1 MRSEARGRLVVISA
15 LGVVE
20 ILAWGSS
27 FYLPAVLAG
36 PIAADTGWPLAWV
49 VGGLSIGL
57 LAAAI
62 ASPRIGLAIHRY
74 GGRPVLAL
82 AALLLAVGHV
92 VFGLA
97 PNLPVFL
104 AGWLLLG
111 LGMGCGLYDPA
122 FATLGRL
129 YGDEARPAI
138 TTLTL
143 WGGFA
148 STVCWPLS
156 ALLVE
161 QVGWRSTCLAYAGL
175 HLFVTLPMVL
185 GLIPEA
191 PALAN
196 GGDVKHLGKAPLTS
210 RERRA
215 FALMA
220 GVLVLGG
227 TVMTLISVHLI
238 TLLQA
243 RGVAFA
249 AAVSYGAL
257 IGPSQVG
264 ARVVEMA
271 NKGRHHPL
279 WTLTVAMALVALGLA
294 ILAVGVPA
302 VGIALVLYGAGNGIY
317 SIARGTVPLALFGS
331 ERYPVLAGRLARP
344 SLIAQALA
352 PSLGATVLTYGGP
365 DLAYALL
372 AVLALANVGL
382 AGALWGTRP
391 EAVGIPGEAEAG
403 SKNRCFA
410 SAAKPKGRLRNGPP
424 SSL

>member
-1 MRSEARGRLVVISA
+1 MQ
-15 LGVVE
+15 

-57 LAAAI
+57 LVAAA
-62 ASPRIGLAIHRY
+62 ASPRVGLAIHRH

-82 AALLLAVGHV
+82 AALLLTAGLV
-92 VFGLA
+92 VIALS
-97 PNLPVFL
+97 PNLPAFL
-104 AGWLLLG
+104 AGWLVIG

-129 YGDEARPAI
+129 YGAEARPSI

-156 ALLVE
+156 AFLVG
-161 QVGWRSTCLAYAGL
+161 QVGWRGACLAYAGL
-175 HLFVTLPMVL
+175 HLLVTLPLVL
-185 GLIPEA
+185 GLIPQA
-191 PALAN
+191 PAPTAD
-196 GGDVKHLGKAPLTS
+196 GGEGRRSDAPLTT

-215 FALMA
+215 FLLMVV
-220 GVLVLGG
+220 VLVLGG
-227 TVMTLISVHLI
+227 TVMTLVSVHLI

-243 RGVAFA
+243 RGVALA

-257 IGPSQVG
+257 IGPAQVG

-271 NKGRHHPL
+271 GKGRHHPL
-279 WTLTVAMALVALGLA
+279 WTLTAAMLLVAAGIGVLAAGL
-294 ILAVGVPA
+294 PA

-317 SIARGTVPLALFGS
+317 SIARGTVPLALFGPD
-331 ERYPVLAGRLARP
+331 RYPVLVGRLAWP
-344 SLIAQALA
+344 GLVAQALA
-352 PSLGATVLTYGGP
+352 PSLGA
-365 DLAYALL
+365 
-372 AVLALANVGL
+372 LALAYGGAEAAYVLLLAMASANVAL
-382 AGALWGTRP
+382 AGALWLAR
-391 EAVGIPGEAEAG
+391 
-403 SKNRCFA
+403 
-410 SAAKPKGRLRNGPP
+410 
-424 SSL
+424 